1 MRNWIKLVILSL
13 ILACLLNLAASSG
26 AQEGLSVVVN
36 EYDYTFAES
45 IYFHLVAKS
54 PKYVEKVF
62 LIYKLGDSPILH
74 KQAPDF
80 NPGTHIE
87 VEWTWNLEPGDLPPG
102 LLVKYYWRLIAKDGT
117 VYKTDP
123 VSFRYE
129 DTRFSWH
136 SLSEGPVTLRWYKG
150 SEEFARDLLD
160 AATKALTR
168 LQEEMG
174 VKVEGPINIYV
185 YASRKDMQ
193 PVIPSRSKLYDEF
206 TITLGMVLS
215 KDTLV
220 ILGSDPDVDKTIAH
234 ELSHLVV
241 GKATENPLGAPL
253 PRWLD
258 EGLAM
263 YAEGELPPANRL
275 ALERAIQ
282 NGELISVRSLSGYVG
297 DPAKV
302 DLFYAEA
309 YSLVEFL
316 IKEYG
321 KDKMTE
327 LLEKF
332 AEGTY
337 QEDALQEVYG
347 FGLDEL
353 DARWKAYLGVPV
365 EKPGGGERITPVV
378 GRPPKE
384 RKPGF
389 CAGSPLLTGGLITAS
404 WLLSRRR
411 RIRKYEEDKNG
422 GGNQI
427 LRDG

>member
-1 MRNWIKLVILSL
+1 
-13 ILACLLNLAASSG
+13 
-26 AQEGLSVVVN
+26 
-36 EYDYTFAES
+36 
-45 IYFHLVAKS
+45 
-54 PKYVEKVF
+54 
-62 LIYKLGDSPILH
+62 
-74 KQAPDF
+74 
-80 NPGTHIE
+80 
-87 VEWTWNLEPGDLPPG
+87 
-102 LLVKYYWRLIAKDGT
+102 
-117 VYKTDP
+117 
-123 VSFRYE
+123 
-129 DTRFSWH
+129 
-136 SLSEGPVTLRWYKG
+136 
-150 SEEFARDLLD
+150 
-160 AATKALTR
+160 
-168 LQEEMG
+168 
-174 VKVEGPINIYV
+174 
-185 YASRKDMQ
+185 
-193 PVIPSRSKLYDEF
+193 
-206 TITLGMVLS
+206 
-215 KDTLV
+215 
-220 ILGSDPDVDKTIAH
+220 
-234 ELSHLVV
+234 
-241 GKATENPLGAPL
+241 
-253 PRWLD
+253 
-258 EGLAM
+258 
-263 YAEGELPPANRL
+263 
-275 ALERAIQ
+275 ERAIQ